1 MLILPLEISG
11 ETYAMMIDNIKE
23 IIPVVEFIELPSTP
37 EYIKGM
43 INYRGRVCPVIDL
56 SILLKNIP
64 SKIFLSTRIIM
75 IDSGNENCS
84 FGLLAQQITETVFIK
99 SDSFEDIPTAM
110 QMSGYIDKT
119 MIMNGQIIPILNPK
133 KIYLEKIT
141 IFHDDNTI

>member
-56 SILLKNIP
+56 SMLLKNIP

-75 IDSGNENCS
+75 IDSGDENCS
-84 FGLLAQQITETVFIK
+84 FGILAQQITETVFIK